1 MAHETL
7 VPPPGIKSASPA
19 LQGGS
24 LTTGPPEKS
33 RKNTYLVKL
42 SLNADSSA
50 FILLDEMRE
59 NSEKYKVYSY
69 VREL

>member
-7 VPPPGIKSASPA
+7 VPPPGIKPASPA
-19 LQGGS
+19 LQRGS

>member
-7 VPPPGIKSASPA
+7 VPPPGIKPAPPA

-33 RKNTYLVKL
+33 RKNTHLVKL

-50 FILLDEMRE
+50 FILLDEIRE